1 MSTNLIDTAALIVET
16 AKSLGASEVTAYA
29 GEGTYTDVKQRDGAI
44 EKWQDS
50 QSRSASAALFV
61 DDRYSVHSTNDL
73 RPDALKAFLKRAIE
87 ATRHLQP
94 DPERRLTDPEL
105 MGSTD
110 LDQLDLVDTGNV
122 EVDHRS
128 WVDQMQRETTAAI
141 PKNLRS
147 AEGFVWSGSSAQ
159 AMVTSNGFVG
169 TSASTEFGQG
179 ADVSMEDVGGKL
191 PEAYD
196 YAVSRHHAD
205 LPSIQSIAEQVA
217 TRGARQL
224 GSAAVASKRGAMLVE
239 NRVASRIIGTLV
251 GPMSGGSIYEQR
263 SCMADKLDALVTS
276 TAFSLIDEPHLARG
290 MGSRTHD
297 GDGRPTERRT
307 LIDQGRLTQWL
318 INVYYGRKLG
328 LDPTT
333 GGTSNLIV
341 PPGHRSTQE
350 ILGDLDW
357 AIHVDGFLG
366 GNSNPTT
373 GRYSF
378 GIRGMLYENGE
389 AVAPVSEMNIS
400 GSVFDLMGGFIEAA
414 NDPWIC
420 GSTRSPSLLFDAVQ
434 FSGQ

>member
-1 MSTNLIDTAALIVET
+1 
-16 AKSLGASEVTAYA
+16 
-29 GEGTYTDVKQRDGAI
+29 
-44 EKWQDS
+44 
-50 QSRSASAALFV
+50 
-61 DDRYSVHSTNDL
+61 
-73 RPDALKAFLKRAIE
+73 
-87 ATRHLQP
+87 
-94 DPERRLTDPEL
+94 
-105 MGSTD
+105 
-110 LDQLDLVDTGNV
+110 
-122 EVDHRS
+122 
-128 WVDQMQRETTAAI
+128 
-141 PKNLRS
+141 
-147 AEGFVWSGSSAQ
+147 
-159 AMVTSNGFVG
+159 
-169 TSASTEFGQG
+169 
-179 ADVSMEDVGGKL
+179 
-191 PEAYD
+191 
-196 YAVSRHHAD
+196 
-205 LPSIQSIAEQVA
+205 
-217 TRGARQL
+217 
-224 GSAAVASKRGAMLVE
+224 
-239 NRVASRIIGTLV
+239 
-251 GPMSGGSIYEQR
+251 
-263 SCMADKLDALVTS
+263 
-276 TAFSLIDEPHLARG
+276 

-389 AVAPVSEMNIS
+389 AVAPVTEMNIS
-400 GSVFDLMGGFIEAA
+400 ESVFDLMGGFIEAA